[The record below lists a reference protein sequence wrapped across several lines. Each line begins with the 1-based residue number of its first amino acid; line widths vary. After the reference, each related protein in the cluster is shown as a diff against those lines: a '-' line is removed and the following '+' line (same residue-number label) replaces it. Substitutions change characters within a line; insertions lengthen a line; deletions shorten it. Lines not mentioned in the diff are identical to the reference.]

1 MKPLKQTELL
11 LNPDGSI
18 YHLNLHPEEIS
29 DNIILVGDPDR
40 VEMVSSFFD
49 SVEIK
54 KRKREF
60 ITHTG
65 YYKGTRICVIST
77 GIGTDNIDI
86 VVNEVDA
93 LANIDLKTRC
103 IKDKKRSLNFIR
115 VGTSGSLQKD
125 IKVDSFVL
133 SELSIGFDGLLSFY
147 KGSNQICDSGF
158 EQAFREQV
166 VKNKTIPQPY
176 VVAASDKLL
185 DKFGRE
191 ELITGVTISAP
202 GFYAP
207 QGRELRLATADPGM
221 NDRIAKFR
229 YGRHRIT
236 NYEMESSAIYGL
248 SRLLG
253 HHAVTVCAIIANRS
267 DGTFSKKHDQ
277 TITDLIRLVL
287 NILSQKKDEH

>member
-1 MKPLKQTELL
+1 MKTLKQTELV

-40 VEMVSSFFD
+40 VEIVSAFFD

-60 ITHTG
+60 ITRTG
-65 YYKGTRICVIST
+65 YHKGTRVSVIST

-86 VVNEVDA
+86 VVNEADA
-93 LANIDLKTRC
+93 LANIDLKTRR
-103 IKDKKRSLNFIR
+103 IRDKKRSLSFIR
-115 VGTSGSLQKD
+115 VGTSGSLQED
-125 IKVDSFVL
+125 IQVDSFVL
-133 SELSIGFDGLLSFY
+133 SELSIGFDNLLSFY
-147 KGSNQICDSGF
+147 KDSDQICDNGF
-158 EQAFREQV
+158 EKAFKEQV
-166 VKNKTIPQPY
+166 LENKPNLQPY

-185 DKFGRE
+185 NKFVSE
-191 ELITGVTISAP
+191 ELYAGVTISAP

-207 QGRELRLATADPGM
+207 QGRELRLAAAYPGM
-221 NDRIAKFR
+221 NDRISKFR
-229 YGRHRIT
+229 HGRHRIT

-253 HHAVTVCAIIANRS
+253 HQAVTVCAVIANRVK
-267 DGTFSKKHDQ
+267 GTFSQNHEH
-277 TITDLIRLVL
+277 TICKLIKLVL
-287 NILSQKKDEH
+287 NILSE